1 MPRPLWALP
10 CNPYGL
16 EIKTYRL
23 VFLFSFTWRAYPR
36 YTHGFERHIHLYVGI
51 PIDVAS
57 STQIDAGR
65 RRPKYVAIASTW
77 TQQAIA
83 YRVTT
88 LFNILITFIWVF
100 ILYALWDA
108 AFSESG
114 TIAGYSWDEMRTYIL
129 LAYGINALV
138 GWRVA
143 STMMGTIRTGEITR
157 ELTRPLDYRSTQLAT
172 AAGMSVVEGAI
183 SLLLILILGTL
194 LFDVQ
199 PPDSP
204 GAAVLF
210 ALALLAGFLIKAL
223 CIFLV
228 SLLCF
233 WTLNAV
239 GLMWAQQAVI
249 SILSGTLIPLAM
261 MPGPL
266 RVVAEALPLRGIVST
281 PLQIY
286 LGKAQGWEL
295 GGLLALQFGWLAVL
309 WVFAGWAW
317 KRAFNAVEI
326 QGG

>member
-1 MPRPLWALP
+1 MDEGTGIAATASLP
-10 CNPYGL
+10 
-16 EIKTYRL
+16 T
-23 VFLFSFTWRAYPR
+23 
-36 YTHGFERHIHLYVGI
+36 
-51 PIDVAS
+51 
-57 STQIDAGR
+57 GR
-65 RRPKYVAIASTW
+65 RRPKHLAIASMW
-77 TQQAIA
+77 TQTAIA

-108 AFSESG
+108 AFSQSG

-129 LAYGINALV
+129 LAYAINALV

-143 STMMGTIRTGEITR
+143 SQMMLTIRTGEITR

-172 AAGMSVVEGAI
+172 AAGASVVEGAI
-183 SLLLILILGTL
+183 SLLLILVLGPL

-199 PPDSP
+199 APDSP
-204 GAAVLF
+204 LAAGLF
-210 ALALLAGFLIKAL
+210 AVALLSGFVIKAL

-233 WTLNAV
+233 WTLNSV

-249 SILSGTLIPLAM
+249 SVLSGTLIPLAM
-261 MPGPL
+261 MPGWL
-266 RVVAEALPLRGIVST
+266 RIVAEALPLRGIVST

-286 LGKAQGWEL
+286 LGKAVGWEL

-317 KRAFNAVEI
+317 KRAFDAVEI

>member
-1 MPRPLWALP
+1 M
-10 CNPYGL
+10 G
-16 EIKTYRL
+16 T
-23 VFLFSFTWRAYPR
+23 
-36 YTHGFERHIHLYVGI
+36 
-51 PIDVAS
+51 
-57 STQIDAGR
+57 
-65 RRPKYVAIASTW
+65 RRPKYVAIAMTW
-77 TQQAIA
+77 MQQALA

-108 AFSESG
+108 AFSGTG
-114 TIAGYSWDEMRTYIL
+114 TISGYTWDEMRTYIL

-143 STMMGTIRTGEITR
+143 GQMMSMIRTGEITR
-157 ELTRPLDYRSTQLAT
+157 ELTRPLDYRSTQIAT
-172 AAGMSVVEGAI
+172 AAGMSTVEGLI
-183 SLLLILILGTL
+183 SLLLVLILGTL
-194 LFDVQ
+194 FFHVQ

-204 GAAVLF
+204 LAGSLF
-210 ALALLAGFLIKAL
+210 AVAVVSGFAIKAL
-223 CIFLV
+223 CIFLI

-239 GLMWAQQAVI
+239 GLTWAQQSII

-266 RVVAEALPLRGIVST
+266 RVVAEVLPLRGIVST

-286 LGKAQGWEL
+286 LGKVEGWEL
-295 GGLLALQFGWLAVL
+295 GGLLALQGFWLAVL

-317 KRAFNAVEI
+317 KRAFDAVEI

>member
-1 MPRPLWALP
+1 MEE
-10 CNPYGL
+10 G
-16 EIKTYRL
+16 T
-23 VFLFSFTWRAYPR
+23 
-36 YTHGFERHIHLYVGI
+36 GI
-51 PIDVAS
+51 VATS
-57 STQIDAGR
+57 SITGGK
-65 RRPKYVAIASTW
+65 RRPKYLAIASIW
-77 TQQAIA
+77 VQQALA

-114 TIAGYSWDEMRTYIL
+114 AIAGYSWDEMRTYIL

-143 STMMGTIRTGEITR
+143 SQMMRTIRDGEIAR
-157 ELTRPLDYRSTQLAT
+157 ELTRPLNYRSTQLAA
-172 AAGMSVVEGAI
+172 AAGMSVVEGLI
-183 SLLLILILGTL
+183 SLVLILVLGTL

-204 GAAVLF
+204 VAAALF
-210 ALALLAGFLIKAL
+210 AIALLAGFVIKAL
-223 CIFLV
+223 CIFLI

-233 WTLNAV
+233 WTLNSV

-249 SILSGTLIPLAM
+249 GILSGTLIPLAM
-261 MPGPL
+261 MPGAL
-266 RVVAEALPLRGIVST
+266 RVVAEVLPLRGIVST

-286 LGKAQGWEL
+286 LGKAQGWDL
-295 GGLLALQFGWLAVL
+295 AGLMTLQFGWLAVL
-309 WVFAGWAW
+309 WVFSDWAW
-317 KRAFNAVEI
+317 RKAFNAVEI